1 MAVNSIRDLFT
12 RIAPNY
18 DIVNRLIALGQDRR
32 WRKEALAYAHLSPG
46 DRLLDVATGTGDVAL
61 MAAADHP
68 EVRVVGIDVTRAML
82 DIAREKGQSAEDA
95 IPETGTGAKRLAW
108 MLGDGLVLPFRDNAF
123 DAVTSAFMM
132 RNVPDVLR
140 AFQEQQRVVRPGGP
154 VICLELTWP
163 RRLPMSLLFQ
173 WYFFGWTPLVGR
185 LLSGDR
191 EAYQYLPRSV
201 KQFLTP
207 EAMAR
212 QMEQAG
218 LCDVAWRTKMGATVA
233 IYTGFKR

>member
-1 MAVNSIRDLFT
+1 MKQNHIRDLFT

-18 DIVNRLIALGQDRR
+18 DVVNHLIALGQDRR
-32 WRKEALAYAHLSPG
+32 WRREALAHAHLASG

-61 MAAADHP
+61 MASADHS
-68 EVRVVGIDVTRAML
+68 ETHVVGIDLTPAML
-82 DIAREKGQSAEDA
+82 DVACEKAWTQ
-95 IPETGTGAKRLAW
+95 IGATPHW
-108 MLGDGLVLPFRDNAF
+108 TLGDGLSLPFQDNVF

-140 AFQEQQRVVRPGGP
+140 AFREQCRVVRPGGV

-163 RRLPMSLLFQ
+163 RWWPMSWVFQ
-173 WYFFGWTPLVGR
+173 GYFFGWTPLIGR
-185 LLSGDR
+185 LMSGDR

-212 QMEQAG
+212 QMERAG
-218 LCDVAWRTKMGATVA
+218 LRDVAWQTKMGATIA